1 MLVAADGTGGTALTA
16 AGEIICPTTSKLY
29 VVRNGSSYAVTLKT
43 AAGTGIAVPT
53 GQTAFLFC
61 DGTNVNACVTTI
73 VDGNI
78 SGNLTVNGNTTLGDA
93 NTDTVTVNARFNT
106 DLLPSTDNARDLG
119 SSGNSWKDLWIDGTA
134 TIATL
139 NVTTTNATTVDTT
152 NIEVTNIKAKD
163 GTASAT
169 IADSTGVM
177 TIASSVLTTTDIN
190 GGTIDGTVIGGASA
204 AAGTFTTLNANG
216 NVTLGDA
223 STDTV
228 TVNGYMGVGGAG
240 TATAGIYVGST
251 ALLGTSVFGIH
262 SSPRSTTLNTTSLQS
277 YYSVPIT
284 VASAHTVA
292 DVAGYRA
299 ADATKGAGSTIT
311 NQHGLRITDQ
321 TQGTNN
327 YGITSLVSSGTDK
340 WNIYAGGTAQN
351 YFAGNVQFAAGS
363 AAAPALTR
371 FGDDNTGIFFPAA
384 DTLAAST
391 AGSERL
397 RITSAGNVGIGTSS
411 PTNALSVT
419 GNANVTGNVTLG
431 DASTDTVTV
440 NGYMV
445 IGGGTPN
452 SAYGLQLNNAAL
464 TGSLQIGGILVPTG
478 SSAATSR
485 IVGVYAA
492 ANTAAAVF
500 TVTNVMAFQV
510 GTVSKG
516 AGSTITNQHGLY
528 ILDQTQ
534 GTNNFGITSLVSS
547 GTNKWNIYASGTA
560 ANYFAGNVGIG
571 IAVATANL
579 EVARGSEGEYLR
591 VGGDNATNARALR
604 FTSST
609 GGASNGALHTINAA
623 SAEGA
628 IALATAGTE
637 RLRITSAGNVGIGT
651 TSPGARL
658 NAELFSNGAAADV
671 ALISNGQGQASTN
684 AGTAATLYL
693 SGSTSGITR
702 GTFISG
708 VNVGG
713 TVGGNNHALT
723 FGVSAAG
730 ASPTERM
737 RIDASGNLGLGV
749 TPSAWSGF
757 KALQVGGG
765 NALMFTGA
773 NAYGQFYMLNNA
785 YYNGSNYIYQYTQA
799 AAMYAQNQGAHLWY
813 TAPSGTA
820 GNTITFTQ
828 AMTLDAS
835 GNLGIGTSLPSVK
848 LQVYNNI
855 NGTPFAWGNAAR
867 TGYLYQD
874 ANGVGITNASGTG
887 FDEGVY
893 LDTANSKVVLYTNS
907 TGRVT
912 LDASGNLGLG
922 VTPSAWDNTR
932 AMQLGLSGS
941 VYGDGQLVNWVS
953 GQAMNA
959 YGSLSGGV
967 RVWKYI
973 SAQSAHRYEMGNG
986 AAGSINGHAW
996 YTAASGTAGNA
1007 ITFTQAMTLDAS
1019 GNLLVGGTTALK
1031 TATIRGTGLA
1041 IVGGPNQ
1048 NVGNELYFY
1057 RSDNMPMGYIGWET
1071 PASANSPWTFDSLNG
1086 NAIRWAINSTERA
1099 RIDSNGNLLVGTT
1112 TNPGGPGRIGINFDS
1127 SANFGI
1133 SLKSTNVSDNGVYLR
1148 FFNSSNTSAGQ
1159 IVQTA
1164 ATTVSY
1170 ATSSDY
1176 RLKNAIAPMTG
1187 ALAKVAL
1194 LKPCTYKWNADGSDG
1209 QGFIAHELA
1218 EVVPQCVTGEKD
1230 DVDAEGKPQ
1239 YQGIDTSFLVATL
1252 TAAIQEQQ
1260 AIIESLTARI
1270 AALESK

>member
-1 MLVAADGTGGTALTA
+1 MATQYSPLLKLALPVTGELSGTWGDVVNDNITSMIEQAVAGLATINTWTANSHTLTTANGTTSESRCAMLVAADGTGGTALTA

-397 RITSAGNVGIGTSS
+397 RITSS
-411 PTNALSVT
+411 
-419 GNANVTGNVTLG
+419 G
-431 DASTDTVTV
+431 D
-440 NGYMV
+440 
-445 IGGGTPN
+445 
-452 SAYGLQLNNAAL
+452 L
-464 TGSLQIGGILVPTG
+464 LV
-478 SSAATSR
+478 
-485 IVGVYAA
+485 
-492 ANTAAAVF
+492 
-500 TVTNVMAFQV
+500 
-510 GTVSKG
+510 
-516 AGSTITNQHGLY
+516 
-528 ILDQTQ
+528 
-534 GTNNFGITSLVSS
+534 
-547 GTNKWNIYASGTA
+547 
-560 ANYFAGNVGIG
+560 
-571 IAVATANL
+571 
-579 EVARGSEGEYLR
+579 
-591 VGGDNATNARALR
+591 
-604 FTSST
+604 
-609 GGASNGALHTINAA
+609 
-623 SAEGA
+623 
-628 IALATAGTE
+628 
-637 RLRITSAGNVGIGT
+637 GT
-651 TSPGARL
+651 TSNPQNSKL
-658 NAELFSNGAAADV
+658 M
-671 ALISNGQGQASTN
+671 
-684 AGTAATLYL
+684 
-693 SGSTSGITR
+693 
-702 GTFISG
+702 
-708 VNVGG
+708 
-713 TVGGNNHALT
+713 VGGNVQVKPATNNSLEIFSPNSGTGIRLFARNDAGTLNRLELQGGQVIFPLT
-723 FGVSAAG
+723 SG
-730 ASPTERM
+730 ADGLYF
-737 RIDASGNLGLGV
+737 DATTGNLGLGV